1 MFDTHK
7 TIRLVV
13 KKLYVKI
20 FDTHKAIRRRCG
32 EETTFIWLRGV
43 AMKKLYVKMFDTH
56 KLYGDGVAKKR
67 YVYTATR
74 CGDEETVR

>member
-43 AMKKLYVKMFDTH
+43 AMKKLYVKMIDTH
-56 KLYGDGVAKKR
+56 KAIRLQ
-67 YVYTATR
+67 
-74 CGDEETVR
+74 CGDEETEGLYGYAVWR